1 MNLSD
6 SSRQF
11 SASSAP
17 EEADTVMQHEITVRY
32 LLRDLSEQESTWFEK
47 KYFASDEFFASVLAT
62 ESRLIEAG
70 TRKELPPRQQVLF
83 DHYYPNPPAPE
94 KPGRLAYGSGTKK
107 ETGERIRSRLR
118 LPHSERKGSVSHRSA
133 RPHSR
138 GTAVTQLFVMLVLL
152 LTLTG
157 TLLTFARLRQVQNQL
172 AEISQSQ
179 MVASSPLLNT
189 NLRPQPQ
196 GESGLSAQLNS
207 NQSASEVSRPA
218 IRNRKLIPP
227 VISRSLKTKVPSL
240 TLLPGQTRGQAE
252 ERVLRLNPLIPLA
265 NLNME
270 IPPHKSHIWRAV
282 LRTVDGNVARTQN
295 DLKASI
301 TPEGNV
307 VVWNIAT
314 SDLKTGD
321 YIVELADLTEDGQSG
336 KAKIYFLKV
345 RN

>member
-11 SASSAP
+11 PANSAP
-17 EEADTVMQHEITVRY
+17 EETDIVMQHEITVRY
-32 LLRDLSEQESTWFEK
+32 LLRDLSEQERNWFEK

-70 TRKELPPRQQVLF
+70 TRKELPPRQQMLF
-83 DHYYPNPPAPE
+83 DRYYPNPPAPE
-94 KPGRLAYGSGTKK
+94 KPGRLAYGSGTEK
-107 ETGERIRSRLR
+107 ETGERIRSRMR
-118 LPHSERKGSVSHRSA
+118 LPRSEQKGSVSHRSA
-133 RPHSR
+133 RPRSR
-138 GTAVTQLFVMLVLL
+138 GTAVIQLFVMVVLL

-179 MVASSPLLNT
+179 LVASSPLLNT

-196 GESGLSAQLNS
+196 GESGLSDQLVS

-218 IRNRKLIPP
+218 IRNRKLMPP
-227 VISRSLKTKVPSL
+227 VVPRPLKTKVPSL

-270 IPPHKSHIWRAV
+270 IPPHENHIWRAV
-282 LRTVDGNVARTQN
+282 LRTVDGSVARTQN
-295 DLKASI
+295 ELKASV
-301 TPEGNV
+301 TPEGTV
-307 VVWNIAT
+307 VIWNIST

-321 YIVELADLTEDGQSG
+321 YIVELTDMSEDRQSE
-336 KAKIYFLKV
+336 KAIIYFLKV